1 MKMKD
6 VSFWVGIVII
16 IATHIY
22 MLVAGLPQNQMMPHA
37 ILNLIAGGLVLGS
50 RFIKK

>member
-6 VSFWVGIVII
+6 VSFWIGIAIV

-22 MLVAGLPQNQMMPHA
+22 MLVAGLPQDQMMPHA
-37 ILNLIAGGLVLGS
+37 ILNLIAGGLVLGG
-50 RFIKK
+50 RYLKK